1 MSLVLTALSS
11 PIPLATAADWPQFL
25 GPHRNS
31 SAPDVSLATQWPE
44 SGPVVLWR
52 KPVGQGWSGPVI
64 QGEHLIAFHR
74 LEDEEVVQCLD
85 PMTGELRWEFRYDTG
100 YRDDFGFDSGPRATP
115 AIAEGRV
122 YPHGADGLLHCLDLE
137 SGAKLWSVDT
147 RQRFDSPKG
156 FFGRVCSPL
165 VEGNAVILAIGG
177 KEGAGIVAFNRNSG
191 ELLWKATD
199 EEAGYSSPV
208 AASIGAARRILMFNR
223 GGLIAIDPADG
234 AVKFGFPLRSPIHAS
249 VQAATPLVIDD
260 RIFLSSSYDT
270 GAVLL
275 EVRENRAVE
284 VWASDDSLS
293 NHYATS
299 VNHDGFLYG
308 FHGRQDIR
316 PGALLRCV
324 ELSTGRVRWSH
335 EGLGAGTVTLCGD
348 GLLVLAENGELLHV
362 AASPD
367 RFTILNRAQVLGLDV
382 RAHPAVA
389 AGRMFARDKRNLI
402 ALDLPGSVRNSG
414 NP

>member
-1 MSLVLTALSS
+1 
-11 PIPLATAADWPQFL
+11 
-25 GPHRNS
+25 
-31 SAPDVSLATQWPE
+31 
-44 SGPVVLWR
+44 
-52 KPVGQGWSGPVI
+52 
-64 QGEHLIAFHR
+64 
-74 LEDEEVVQCLD
+74 
-85 PMTGELRWEFRYDTG
+85 
-100 YRDDFGFDSGPRATP
+100 
-115 AIAEGRV
+115 
-122 YPHGADGLLHCLDLE
+122 
-137 SGAKLWSVDT
+137 
-147 RQRFDSPKG
+147 
-156 FFGRVCSPL
+156 
-165 VEGNAVILAIGG
+165 
-177 KEGAGIVAFNRNSG
+177 
-191 ELLWKATD
+191 
-199 EEAGYSSPV
+199 
-208 AASIGAARRILMFNR
+208 MFNR